1 MKLCQMIPQ
10 PMVVTRKT
18 ATGGTIAVLWTF
30 TKSGQTYRPSTLKPS
45 GGVLVYVTGQKVKYC
60 ISDIVYEKKKED
72 I

>member
-45 GGVLVYVTGQKVKYC
+45 GGVQYVARN
-60 ISDIVYEKKKED
+60 EK
-72 I
+72 